1 MFICNNMSMASD
13 NHWLSHYA
21 LYKLPTS
28 YFLPILNLLPYRLQ
42 VLLHT
47 DGLNRYA
54 ASIEIYPSDTEKPP
68 CGIIFTG

>member
-1 MFICNNMSMASD
+1 MHNMSMASD

-21 LYKLPTS
+21 RLYKLPTS
-28 YFLPILNLLPYRLQ
+28 YFLPILNLLPIKLQ
-42 VLLHT
+42 VLLYT

-68 CGIIFTG
+68 SGIIFPG